1 MSLGRN
7 RNGSAV
13 FFKRKWASTKIYR
26 SFFPQK
32 MFFLKI
38 PETEESAIATNTKR
52 KNDIVERPRRTPWRR
67 KKKPLLVQEKWSET
81 YEGNTVR
88 TRGWRQ
94 KKRRKTGLRPALLF
108 SNNNRRK
115 CIEGPPNLKEIIV
128 SLSVS
133 FYSGRKRRRKLMGW
147 LEKVHFKKGSAQSP
161 VEKSNHSARKSA
173 KSNQCSFR
181 LTKNYKHF
189 RRLQFRLTQF
199 WAKKSSKKFK
209 RKSWFVGSHRC
220 SIPWAHQRAQVL
232 KIWGRRRSFRWWF
245 FQAFSGVCSSLARVT
260 LSPKTGTS
268 HPAPPCPPKKNQ
280 GTIVF
285 CSRVGCVNCFYLSKT
300 TAVWTA
306 RPQLKGSR
314 NGKMCFPFLEEFVI
328 L

>member
-1 MSLGRN
+1 MAALFFLSGSGR
-7 RNGSAV
+7 AQKYIV
-13 FFKRKWASTKIYR
+13 L
-26 SFFPQK
+26 SFLKK

-268 HPAPPCPPKKNQ
+268 HPAPPCPPQKKTR
-280 GTIVF
+280 GPLLF
-285 CSRVGCVNCFYLSKT
+285 FGGGYWFFLSKT